1 MKIQRTL
8 LFSALA
14 ACTALVVF
22 AQQSTSPASQEIPD
36 APQATPEAMI
46 VPNGPYVVMDT
57 SMGRITCQFYQKQAP
72 NAVANFIGLA
82 EGTKD
87 WTDPTTNKVQHHKRY
102 YDGTTYHRVIPEF
115 MIQGGDPTGTGMG
128 GPGYAFDDEFDPNLN
143 FDRPGRLALA
153 NSGPNT
159 NGSQF
164 FVTELPFESGNGH
177 YVIFGQCDD
186 ASVDVVKAIARVQ
199 RDSNDKPLT
208 PVVLEKVMIVNQLP
222 PPVPPPPP
230 PPPPSAAVT
239 PMPGAAPPP
248 RRISIS
254 AGVAVG
260 LIISKVQPVYPIDA
274 KKAGVSGRVVL
285 SAVIGTD
292 GIIKEL
298 QVVSG
303 PDLLQQAALDAVNR
317 WRYRPYLLNDEPVE
331 VRTTINIIFT
341 LAR

>member
-8 LFSALA
+8 FFSALA
-14 ACTALVVF
+14 ACTAAIVF
-22 AQQSTSPASQEIPD
+22 AQQSTPANQEIPD

-72 NAVANFIGLA
+72 NAVANFIALA

-87 WTDPTTNKVQHHKRY
+87 WTDPTTNKLQRHKHY
-102 YDGTTYHRVIPEF
+102 FDGTTFHRVIPEF
-115 MIQGGDPTGTGMG
+115 MIQGGDPAGTGMG

-143 FDRPGRLALA
+143 FDRPGRLAMA

-164 FVTELPFESGNGH
+164 FITELPFESGNQH

-186 ASVDVVKAIARVQ
+186 ASVDVVKAIARVP
-199 RDSNDKPLT
+199 RDANDKPLS
-208 PVVLEKVMIVNQLP
+208 PVMLEKVTIFNQLP
-222 PPVPPPPP
+222 PTIPPPTPLPP
-230 PPPPSAAVT
+230 
-239 PMPGAAPPP
+239 PGAANSPETAPMP

-254 AGVAVG
+254 AGVAQG
-260 LIISKVQPVYPIDA
+260 MLISRTRPVYPIDA
-274 KKAGVSGRVVL
+274 KKAGVSGTVVL
-285 SAVIGTD
+285 RALIGTD
-292 GIIKEL
+292 GLIKDL

-303 PDLLQQAALDAVNR
+303 PELLGQAALDAAKE
-317 WRYRPYLLNDEPVE
+317 WRYRPYLLNGDPVE
-331 VRTTINIIFT
+331 VRTTINIIFS
-341 LAR
+341 LAH